1 MTYLILEWTGA
12 ELIASRFLQRR
23 GEFVLQGRERHPA
36 GGEHGFG
43 EALRNLS
50 PAGDPCRIVL
60 ALPLSRFFSREIELP
75 IRERRKLREILPLEL
90 KGETVLETDELV
102 FDGLPL
108 DDGKVL
114 ALWGRKRELAL
125 LIADAAAAGFE
136 PEVVTAAPLSWGVLL
151 PEEGEVGTAAL
162 SDGTA
167 LALFR
172 DGAPFFFRPIAGGS
186 AEIGQTLAA
195 LELGRGI
202 TVPRLW
208 HIGPLAGDAESPPVS
223 PPLLP
228 VAAPLAA
235 AFGGDLAAAG
245 EGAGAWGVAHAVA
258 AGEAVDFRSGEL
270 AWTKGREEALKR
282 LRLPL
287 ILAALLLLL
296 LVADAVVRYTLVRR
310 DLNSLDASITSLYR
324 EIFPGRKK
332 GVDEAAE
339 VRAEIR
345 RLGAGAGGGSPLA
358 TLKKLAEAKGD
369 DVAGLYEVEIDGS
382 QVRAKGDARSAQA
395 VTDFRNRLA
404 GAFATAEMGQITSK
418 PDGSVSFTLRTS
430 IKEGGR

>member
-1 MTYLILEWTGA
+1 MTYLILESTGA
-12 ELIASRFLQRR
+12 ELIASRFLHRR

-43 EALRNLS
+43 EALRQLP
-50 PAGDPCRIVL
+50 PAGDDCRIIL
-60 ALPLSRFFSREIELP
+60 ALPLSRFFSREIDLP

-90 KGETVLETDELV
+90 KGETVLDTDELV

-108 DDGKVL
+108 EEGKVL

-151 PEEGEVGTAAL
+151 PEEGETGTAAL

-172 DGAPFFFRPIAGGS
+172 DGVPFFYRPLAGGS

-202 TVPRLW
+202 TVQRLW
-208 HIGPLAGDAESPPVS
+208 HFGPPDGDAASSVACAP
-223 PPLLP
+223 LP

-235 AFGGDLAAAG
+235 AFGDDLAGAG

-258 AGEAVDFRSGEL
+258 VGETVDFRSGEL
-270 AWTKGREEALKR
+270 AWTKGREQALRR
-282 LRLPL
+282 LRLPAL
-287 ILAALLLLL
+287 LAALLVLL

-310 DLNSLDASITSLYR
+310 DLKSLDASIATLYR
-324 EIFPGRKK
+324 ELFPGRKK

-345 RLGAGAGGGSPLA
+345 RLGTGAGGGSPLA

-369 DVAGLYEVEIDGS
+369 DIAGLYEVEIDGI
-382 QVRAKGDARSAQA
+382 QLRAKGDARSAQA
-395 VTDFRNRLA
+395 VTEFRNRLA
-404 GAFATAEMGQITSK
+404 GSFAATEMGQITSK
-418 PDGSVSFTLRTS
+418 PDGSVSFTLRAS